1 MPSSSEHSPLLPGSN
16 GRHRRTSR
24 GFFETLKGEG
34 EATWAQSLKFLF
46 SNWLSLLLVLIPLS
60 AVAHYQNWDAGYR
73 FGFSFFAIV
82 PLAAL
87 LGEATEQVAIKL
99 GETLG
104 GLLNASFG
112 NAVEII
118 VGVTALL
125 QGEFRI
131 VQTSLIGSILSNL
144 LLVLGCSFFAGGLKY
159 HESEFQETA
168 AQTSASLM
176 ALACFTL
183 VIPAAYN
190 ATQKSLPG
198 GSQSGLVIIS
208 HGTSILLLFVYASY
222 LFFQLNTHADL
233 YKAKTKLKNRTGTQN
248 NQAGG
253 VQQEEEEEEE
263 EEAHMSVVAAGA
275 SLLAITIVTA
285 FVADYLVASIEET
298 AEKYHLSKPFIGV
311 ILLPLVSNAAEHI
324 TSVWMAM
331 KGKMELT
338 IGISIGSSIQIATFA
353 IPLLVVVGWITGRE
367 LTLFFENFETI
378 SLFVSVILV
387 NLFTMDGK
395 SNYMEGLMLI
405 TLYLVLALAFWVS

>member
-1 MPSSSEHSPLLPGSN
+1 MPSSSEHSPLLPGSSSN
-16 GRHRRTSR
+16 GGRRRTR

-34 EATWAQSLKFLF
+34 EATWGQSLKFLF
-46 SNWLSLLLVLIPLS
+46 ANWLSLLLVLIPLS
-60 AVAHYQNWDAGYR
+60 AVAHYQNWDAGWR

-125 QGEFRI
+125 QGEYRI

-144 LLVLGCSFFAGGLKY
+144 LLVLGCSFLAGGLKF
-159 HESEFQETA
+159 HECHFQETA

-198 GSQSGLVIIS
+198 GSQNGIIIIS

-222 LFFQLNTHADL
+222 LFFQLHTHADL
-233 YKAKTKLKNRTGTQN
+233 YKAKTKLKNQSG
-248 NQAGG
+248 APIDG
-253 VQQEEEEEEE
+253 VQQEEEEDDEE
-263 EEAHMSVVAAGA
+263 EEAHMSVVAASV
-275 SLLAITIVTA
+275 SLLAITVITA

-353 IPLLVVVGWITGRE
+353 IPLLVIVGWITGRE

-395 SNYMEGLMLI
+395 ANYMEGLMLI
-405 TLYLVLALAFWVS
+405 TLYIVLSLAFWVS